1 MGACSRGAYSM
12 PGAYSNRYQGTL
24 QTVFDGQFECMSVCL
39 VLIKENRIAFL
50 SFIWNRVKKFDFS
63 RLK

>member
-12 PGAYSNRYQGTL
+12 PGAYSNRYQGTFQGTL

-39 VLIKENRIAFL
+39 VLIKEDRIAFL
-50 SFIWNRVKKFDFS
+50 SFIWNRVKKI
-63 RLK
+63 